1 MSENLRESSLEI
13 ERAQLRGFARSI
25 AGVQWLLLLLVVLY
39 LFVARPETTDQLVV
53 IGALA
58 AYATAVLALRFVPQ
72 LRSKTQMRIAL
83 EIFAM
88 VAFLTAVLG
97 QIGGEASPLLN
108 LYLLPIIAAALVLGK
123 RGTVLVTVLVCLC
136 YFLLATAGAGVE
148 AFTPVLL
155 TRAFT
160 VLVPFLLVAV
170 LTGLL
175 AEDIETAKRR
185 IRAISDR
192 DELTNLLNIRA
203 FMRMAER
210 EHRNTVRRHGD
221 YSILLV
227 DIDHLRQIND
237 TYGHEAGNKALRTVA
252 EALLRVTRSGDLV
265 ARFGGEEF
273 IVCLV
278 GTEFTAASE
287 IAQRVRNLV
296 YSSTF
301 EVKIDIVRIQVSAG
315 VASFPVD
322 GDTLERVM
330 SAAERAMY
338 RDKEL
343 RAQPDGKLV
352 IQKR

>member
-1 MSENLRESSLEI
+1 MSEDLRERSLEI

-25 AGVQWLLLLLVVLY
+25 AGVEWLLLLLVILY
-39 LFVARPETTDQLVV
+39 LFIARPEAADHLVV
-53 IGALA
+53 AGALVGFA
-58 AYATAVLALRFVPQ
+58 STVFILRVIPK
-72 LRSKTQMRIAL
+72 LRSKTQLKITL

-88 VAFLTAVLG
+88 VGFLTVVLR

-136 YFLLATAGAGVE
+136 YFLLATGEVGLE
-148 AFTPVLL
+148 AFSPALL
-155 TRAFT
+155 TQASA
-160 VLVPFLLVAV
+160 VLVPFVLVAV
-170 LTGLL
+170 LTSLL
-175 AEDIETAKRR
+175 TDDIETARRR
-185 IRAISDR
+185 IRALSDR
-192 DELTNLLNIRA
+192 DGLTNLLNIRA

-210 EHRNTVRRHGD
+210 EHRNTVHRDGT
-221 YSILLV
+221 YSVLLV

-273 IVCLV
+273 IAYLA
-278 GTEFTAASE
+278 GTELTAALE
-287 IAQRVRNLV
+287 VAQRLRNLV
-296 YSSTF
+296 YASTF
-301 EVKIDIVRIQVSAG
+301 EVKVDIVRVQVSAG
-315 VASFPVD
+315 IANFPVD
-322 GDTLERVM
+322 GDTLERLM

-338 RDKEL
+338 KDKEL
-343 RAQPDGKLV
+343 RTQPDGRLM